1 MRTPY
6 STSEIQPMTKLEQ
19 LHARMQELS
28 DIIDIKREKFFEDP
42 EKAKP
47 ENMMIFMEELT
58 KTEEEEYAK
67 LSRQS
72 RVICDAEL
80 HEWSGKGK
88 MMTLNDFV
96 KNVSSGGFI
105 DYDGSGNY
113 SDGIKESDVCIY
125 PSDVEVGNYRK
136 DFTHVIWYN
145 R

>member
-1 MRTPY
+1 
-6 STSEIQPMTKLEQ
+6 MTKLEQ

-47 ENMMIFMEELT
+47 ENVYEYMNELT
-58 KTEEEEYAK
+58 QIEEAEYSK

-72 RVICDAEL
+72 RVICDATM
-80 HEWSGKGK
+80 HEWSGKGQ

-113 SDGIKESDVCIY
+113 SDGIQESDVCIL